1 MSPFREIMK
10 RILSRQGM
18 PSASPQTPD
27 ITASRFCQTTPIR
40 TMPRRKLAPS
50 ASSHLR
56 RAIACA
62 AARLMAEEGIS
73 DYGAAKR
80 KAARSLGAS
89 EGEALPT
96 NEEIETELRA
106 WQSLYQ
112 EDEQRER
119 VHDLRTTALEVMQLL
134 AEFHPYLT
142 GGALDGTAGRYSA
155 VEIDLYA
162 DSSKDVEIAL
172 LSHGIS
178 YDTMDNRRIGVD
190 AQLRLDWN
198 DFPVL
203 ISVYPPVAERQ
214 QPKNPHGGR
223 SRHRVRAEAVVE
235 LLREA
240 SK

>member
-1 MSPFREIMK
+1 
-10 RILSRQGM
+10 
-18 PSASPQTPD
+18 
-27 ITASRFCQTTPIR
+27 
-40 TMPRRKLAPS
+40 MPRRKLAPS
-50 ASSHLR
+50 ASGSHLR
-56 RAIACA
+56 RTIATA
-62 AARLMAEEGIS
+62 AARLMAEEGIG

-134 AEFHPYLT
+134 TEFHPYLT

-178 YDTMDNRRIGVD
+178 YDTMDNRRVGLD

-214 QPKNPHGGR
+214 QPKNSHGGR
-223 SRHRVRAEAVVE
+223 GRHRVRAEAVLE

-240 SK
+240 PK

>member
-1 MSPFREIMK
+1 
-10 RILSRQGM
+10 
-18 PSASPQTPD
+18 
-27 ITASRFCQTTPIR
+27 
-40 TMPRRKLAPS
+40 
-50 ASSHLR
+50 
-56 RAIACA
+56 
-62 AARLMAEEGIS
+62 MAEEGIG
-73 DYGAAKR
+73 DYGTAKR
-80 KAARSLGAS
+80 KAARSLGAG
-89 EGEALPT
+89 EGAALPT

-134 AEFHPYLT
+134 AEFNPYLS

-155 VEIDLYA
+155 VEIDLFA

-190 AQLRLDWN
+190 AQLCIQWN

-203 ISVYPPVAERQ
+203 ISVYPPSTERQ

-223 SRHRVRAEAVVE
+223 GRHRVRAEGVLE
-235 LLREA
+235 LLREVP
-240 SK
+240 K

>member
-1 MSPFREIMK
+1 
-10 RILSRQGM
+10 
-18 PSASPQTPD
+18 
-27 ITASRFCQTTPIR
+27 
-40 TMPRRKLAPS
+40 MPRRKLAPS

-56 RAIACA
+56 RSIAST
-62 AARLMAEEGIS
+62 AARLMAEEGFT

-119 VHDLRTTALEVMQLL
+119 VHDLRTTGLEVMQLL

-155 VEIDLYA
+155 VEIELFA
-162 DSSKDVEIAL
+162 DSSKDVEIML

-178 YDTMDNRRIGVD
+178 YDILDNRRIGVE
-190 AQLRLDWN
+190 AQLRLEWN
-198 DFPVL
+198 DLPVL
-203 ISVYPPVAERQ
+203 ISVFPTSAERHQ
-214 QPKNPHGGR
+214 SRNPHGGR
-223 SRHRVRAEAVVE
+223 SRHRVRAEAVAE
-235 LLREA
+235 LLRET
-240 SK
+240 SE

>member
-1 MSPFREIMK
+1 
-10 RILSRQGM
+10 
-18 PSASPQTPD
+18 
-27 ITASRFCQTTPIR
+27 
-40 TMPRRKLAPS
+40 MPRRKLAPS

-56 RAIACA
+56 RAIAGA
-62 AARLMAEEGIS
+62 AARLMAEEGIG

-80 KAARSLGAS
+80 KAARSLGAAD
-89 EGEALPT
+89 GEALPT
-96 NEEIETELRA
+96 NEEVETELRA

-119 VHDLRTTALEVMQLL
+119 VRDLRMTALEVMQLL

-155 VEIDLYA
+155 VELDLYA

-178 YDTMDNRRIGVD
+178 YDTLDNRRIGVE

-198 DFPVL
+198 DFPVQ
-203 ISVYPPVAERQ
+203 ISIYPPVAERQ
-214 QPKNPHGGR
+214 QPRNPHTGR
-223 SRHRVRAEAVVE
+223 GRHRVRTEAVIE
-235 LLREA
+235 LLQEA
-240 SK
+240 PK

>member
-1 MSPFREIMK
+1 MR
-10 RILSRQGM
+10 RILSRRVLPRARQL
-18 PSASPQTPD
+18 SDVA
-27 ITASRFCQTTPIR
+27 
-40 TMPRRKLAPS
+40 MPRRKLAAS
-50 ASSHLR
+50 SSSSHLR
-56 RAIACA
+56 RSIAGA

-73 DYGAAKR
+73 DYGVAKR

-89 EGEALPT
+89 DGEALPT
-96 NEEIETELRA
+96 NEEIEIELRA

-119 VHDLRTTALEVMQLL
+119 VRDLRTIALEVMQLL
-134 AEFHPYLT
+134 AEFRPYLT

-190 AQLRLDWN
+190 AQLRLDWK
-198 DFPVL
+198 DFSVL

-214 QPKNPHGGR
+214 QAKNPQGGR
-223 SRHRVRAEAVVE
+223 GRHRVRVEAVLE
-235 LLREA
+235 LLRENPE
-240 SK
+240 

>member
-1 MSPFREIMK
+1 
-10 RILSRQGM
+10 
-18 PSASPQTPD
+18 
-27 ITASRFCQTTPIR
+27 
-40 TMPRRKLAPS
+40 MPRRKPAP
-50 ASSHLR
+50 AAASHLR
-56 RAIACA
+56 RAIAGA
-62 AARLMAEEGIS
+62 AARLMAEDGIG

-80 KAARSLGAS
+80 KAARSLGVG

-96 NEEIETELRA
+96 NEEVETELRA

-119 VHDLRTTALEVMQLL
+119 VHDLRSTALEVMQLL
-134 AEFHPYLT
+134 ADFNPYLT

-155 VEIDLYA
+155 VELDLYA

-178 YDTMDNRRIGVD
+178 YDTMDNKRIGID

-203 ISVYPPVAERQ
+203 LSIYPPLAERQ
-214 QPKNPHGGR
+214 QPKHPHGGR
-223 SRHRVRAEAVVE
+223 GRARARAAAVRE
-235 LLREA
+235 LLQEA
-240 SK
+240 AK

>member
-1 MSPFREIMK
+1 
-10 RILSRQGM
+10 
-18 PSASPQTPD
+18 
-27 ITASRFCQTTPIR
+27 
-40 TMPRRKLAPS
+40 MPRRKPAS
-50 ASSHLR
+50 STSSHLR
-56 RAIACA
+56 RSIAST
-62 AARLMAEEGIS
+62 AARLMAEEGFT

-96 NEEIETELRA
+96 NEEVETELRA

-112 EDEQRER
+112 EDEQLER
-119 VHDLRTTALEVMQLL
+119 VHDLRTTGLEVMQLL

-155 VEIDLYA
+155 VEIELFA

-178 YDTMDNRRIGVD
+178 YDIMDNRRAGVD

-203 ISVYPPVAERQ
+203 IAIFPPVAERQ

-223 SRHRVRAEAVVE
+223 GRNRVRAEGVIE
-235 LLREA
+235 LLRSA
-240 SK
+240 PK

>member
-1 MSPFREIMK
+1 V
-10 RILSRQGM
+10 
-18 PSASPQTPD
+18 
-27 ITASRFCQTTPIR
+27 
-40 TMPRRKLAPS
+40 PRRKLAPS
-50 ASSHLR
+50 AAGSHLR
-56 RAIACA
+56 RAIATA
-62 AARLMAEEGIS
+62 AARLMAEEGIG
-73 DYGAAKR
+73 DYGTAKR

-106 WQSLYQ
+106 WQSLFQ

-119 VHDLRTTALEVMQLL
+119 VHDLRATGLEVMQLL

-178 YDTMDNRRIGVD
+178 YDTMDNRRVGLD

-223 SRHRVRAEAVVE
+223 GRHRIRAEAVME

-240 SK
+240 PK

>member
-1 MSPFREIMK
+1 
-10 RILSRQGM
+10 
-18 PSASPQTPD
+18 
-27 ITASRFCQTTPIR
+27 
-40 TMPRRKLAPS
+40 MPRRKLAS
-50 ASSHLR
+50 SSSGSHLR
-56 RAIACA
+56 RAIATA
-62 AARLMAEEGIS
+62 AARLMAEEGIG
-73 DYGAAKR
+73 DYGTAKR

-119 VHDLRTTALEVMQLL
+119 VHDLRTIALEVMQLL

-178 YDTMDNRRIGVD
+178 YDTMDNRRIGLD

-203 ISVYPPVAERQ
+203 ISIYPPVAERQ
-214 QPKNPHGGR
+214 QPKNPHGGHGR
-223 SRHRVRAEAVVE
+223 QRVRAEAVLE

-240 SK
+240 PK

>member
-1 MSPFREIMK
+1 
-10 RILSRQGM
+10 
-18 PSASPQTPD
+18 
-27 ITASRFCQTTPIR
+27 
-40 TMPRRKLAPS
+40 MPRRKPAPS

-56 RAIACA
+56 HAIASA

-80 KAARSLGAS
+80 KAARSLGVG
-89 EGEALPT
+89 EGAALPT
-96 NEEIETELRA
+96 NDEIESELRA
-106 WQSLYQ
+106 WQSLFQ
-112 EDEQRER
+112 EGEQRER
-119 VHDLRTTALEVMQLL
+119 IHDLRTTALEVMQLL
-134 AEFHPYLT
+134 EEFHPYLT

-190 AQLRLDWN
+190 AQLRLEWN

-203 ISVYPPVAERQ
+203 ISVYPSVAERQ

-223 SRHRVRAEAVVE
+223 GRHRVRAQAVLE
-235 LLREA
+235 LLQEA
-240 SK
+240 PK

>member
-162 DSSKDVEIAL
+162 DCSKDVEIAL

>member
-1 MSPFREIMK
+1 
-10 RILSRQGM
+10 
-18 PSASPQTPD
+18 
-27 ITASRFCQTTPIR
+27 
-40 TMPRRKLAPS
+40 MPRRKLAPS

-56 RAIACA
+56 RSIASA
-62 AARLMAEEGIS
+62 AARLMAEEGIG

-80 KAARSLGAS
+80 KAARSLGAT

-96 NEEIETELRA
+96 NEEIEAELRA

-134 AEFHPYLT
+134 ADFHPYLT

-172 LSHGIS
+172 LSNGIS
-178 YDTMDNRRIGVD
+178 YDVSSNKRIGVES
-190 AQLRLDWN
+190 QLSLEWN

-214 QPKNPHGGR
+214 QPKNPHSGR
-223 SRHRVRAEAVVE
+223 GRQRIRADAVME
-235 LLREA
+235 LLQESR
-240 SK
+240 K

>member
-1 MSPFREIMK
+1 
-10 RILSRQGM
+10 
-18 PSASPQTPD
+18 
-27 ITASRFCQTTPIR
+27 
-40 TMPRRKLAPS
+40 MPRRKLAPS
-50 ASSHLR
+50 ASSYLR
-56 RAIACA
+56 RSIASA
-62 AARLMAEEGIS
+62 AARLMAEEGLT

-80 KAARSLGAS
+80 KAARSLGAA

-112 EDEQRER
+112 EDEQLER
-119 VHDLRTTALEVMQLL
+119 VHDLRTTGLEVMQLL

-155 VEIDLYA
+155 VEIELFA

-178 YDTMDNRRIGVD
+178 YDIMDNRRAGVD

-203 ISVYPPVAERQ
+203 IAIFPPVAERQ

-223 SRHRVRAEAVVE
+223 GRNRVRAEGVIE
-235 LLREA
+235 LLRSA
-240 SK
+240 PK

>member
-1 MSPFREIMK
+1 
-10 RILSRQGM
+10 
-18 PSASPQTPD
+18 
-27 ITASRFCQTTPIR
+27 
-40 TMPRRKLAPS
+40 MPRRKLAPS

-56 RAIACA
+56 RAIAGA

-80 KAARSLGAS
+80 KAARSLGAA
-89 EGEALPT
+89 EGAALPT
-96 NEEIETELRA
+96 NEEVEIELRA

-112 EDEQRER
+112 EDEQGER
-119 VHDLRTTALEVMQLL
+119 VHDLRATALEVMQLL

-155 VEIDLYA
+155 VELDLYA

-178 YDTMDNRRIGVD
+178 YDTMDNRRIGAD
-190 AQLRLDWN
+190 SQLRLDWN

-214 QPKNPHGGR
+214 QPKNSHGGR
-223 SRHRVRAEAVVE
+223 SRQRVRAEAVLE
-235 LLREA
+235 LLRET

>member
-1 MSPFREIMK
+1 
-10 RILSRQGM
+10 
-18 PSASPQTPD
+18 
-27 ITASRFCQTTPIR
+27 
-40 TMPRRKLAPS
+40 MPRRKPAPS
-50 ASSHLR
+50 ASNHLR
-56 RAIACA
+56 RAIASA
-62 AARLMAEEGIS
+62 AARLMAEDGIG

-80 KAARSLGAS
+80 KAARNLGAG

-96 NEEIETELRA
+96 NDEIETELRT

-119 VHDLRTTALEVMQLL
+119 VHDLRATALEVMNLL
-134 AEFHPYLT
+134 KEFKPYLT
-142 GGALDGTAGRYSA
+142 GGAVDGTAGRYSA
-155 VEIDLYA
+155 VEIELFA

-203 ISVYPPVAERQ
+203 ISVYPPAAERQ
-214 QPKNPHGGR
+214 QPKNTHGGR
-223 SRHRVRAEAVVE
+223 GRHRVRADSVLE
-235 LLREA
+235 LLQQEP
-240 SK
+240 K

>member
-1 MSPFREIMK
+1 
-10 RILSRQGM
+10 
-18 PSASPQTPD
+18 
-27 ITASRFCQTTPIR
+27 
-40 TMPRRKLAPS
+40 
-50 ASSHLR
+50 
-56 RAIACA
+56 
-62 AARLMAEEGIS
+62 MAEEGFS

-96 NEEIETELRA
+96 NEEIEVELRA

-119 VHDLRTTALEVMQLL
+119 IHDLRATGLEVMQLL

-155 VEIDLYA
+155 VEIELFA

-178 YDTMDNRRIGVD
+178 YDIADNRRPGLD
-190 AQLRLDWN
+190 AQLRLEWN
-198 DFPVL
+198 DFPVVL
-203 ISVYPPVAERQ
+203 AIYPPVAERQ
-214 QPKNPHGGR
+214 QPKSPHGGR
-223 SRHRVRAEAVVE
+223 GRHRVRADAVIE
-235 LLREA
+235 LLRD
-240 SK
+240 SPK

>member
-1 MSPFREIMK
+1 
-10 RILSRQGM
+10 
-18 PSASPQTPD
+18 
-27 ITASRFCQTTPIR
+27 
-40 TMPRRKLAPS
+40 MPRRKLAPS

-56 RAIACA
+56 RSIASA
-62 AARLMAEEGIS
+62 AARLMAEEGFT

-80 KAARSLGAS
+80 KAARSLGAGD
-89 EGEALPT
+89 GEALPT
-96 NEEIETELRA
+96 NEEIETELRT

-134 AEFHPYLT
+134 AEFNPYLT
-142 GGALDGTAGRYSA
+142 GGALDGTAGRYSP

-172 LSHGIS
+172 LSYGIS
-178 YDTMDNRRIGVD
+178 YDAMDNRRIGVD
-190 AQLRLDWN
+190 AQLRLEWN

-214 QPKNPHGGR
+214 QPKNSHGGR
-223 SRHRVRAEAVVE
+223 GRHRARADSVLE
-235 LLREA
+235 LLRETPR
-240 SK
+240 

>member
-1 MSPFREIMK
+1 
-10 RILSRQGM
+10 
-18 PSASPQTPD
+18 
-27 ITASRFCQTTPIR
+27 
-40 TMPRRKLAPS
+40 MPRRKLAPS

-56 RAIACA
+56 RAIAGA

-80 KAARSLGAS
+80 KAARSLGAAD
-89 EGEALPT
+89 GEALPT
-96 NEEIETELRA
+96 NEEVETELRA

-119 VHDLRTTALEVMQLL
+119 VRDLRMTALEVMQLL

-155 VEIDLYA
+155 VELDLYA

-178 YDTMDNRRIGVD
+178 YDTIDNRRIGVE

-198 DFPVL
+198 DFPVQ
-203 ISVYPPVAERQ
+203 ISIYPPVAERQ
-214 QPKNPHGGR
+214 QPKNPHTGR
-223 SRHRVRAEAVVE
+223 GRHRVRTEAVIE
-235 LLREA
+235 LLQEA
-240 SK
+240 PK

>member
-1 MSPFREIMK
+1 
-10 RILSRQGM
+10 
-18 PSASPQTPD
+18 
-27 ITASRFCQTTPIR
+27 
-40 TMPRRKLAPS
+40 MPRRKPAPA
-50 ASSHLR
+50 ASNHLR
-56 RAIACA
+56 RAIATT
-62 AARLMAEEGIS
+62 AARLMAEEGFS

-96 NEEIETELRA
+96 NEEIEIELRA

-119 VHDLRTTALEVMQLL
+119 VHDLRTTGLEVMQLL

-155 VEIDLYA
+155 VEIELFA

-178 YDTMDNRRIGVD
+178 YDIMDNRRVGVD

-203 ISVYPPVAERQ
+203 IAIFPPIAERQ
-214 QPKNPHGGR
+214 QPKSPHGGR
-223 SRHRVRAEAVVE
+223 TRHRVRAEAVIE
-235 LLREA
+235 LLR
-240 SK
+240 SSPK

>member
-1 MSPFREIMK
+1 
-10 RILSRQGM
+10 
-18 PSASPQTPD
+18 
-27 ITASRFCQTTPIR
+27 
-40 TMPRRKLAPS
+40 MPRRKPAPS
-50 ASSHLR
+50 TSSHLR
-56 RAIACA
+56 RSIAST
-62 AARLMAEEGIS
+62 AARLMAEEGFT

-96 NEEIETELRA
+96 NEEVETELRA

-112 EDEQRER
+112 EDEQLER
-119 VHDLRTTALEVMQLL
+119 VHDLRTTGLEVMQLL

-155 VEIDLYA
+155 VEIELFA

-178 YDTMDNRRIGVD
+178 YDIMDNRRAGVD

-203 ISVYPPVAERQ
+203 IAIFPPVAERQ

-223 SRHRVRAEAVVE
+223 GRNRVRAEAVIE
-235 LLREA
+235 LLRSA
-240 SK
+240 PK

>member
-1 MSPFREIMK
+1 
-10 RILSRQGM
+10 
-18 PSASPQTPD
+18 
-27 ITASRFCQTTPIR
+27 
-40 TMPRRKLAPS
+40 MPRRKLASS

-56 RAIACA
+56 RAIAGA
-62 AARLMAEEGIS
+62 AARLMAEEGIG

-80 KAARSLGAS
+80 KAARSLGAAD
-89 EGEALPT
+89 GEALPT
-96 NEEIETELRA
+96 NEEVETELRA

-119 VHDLRTTALEVMQLL
+119 VRDLRMTALEVMQLL

-155 VEIDLYA
+155 VELDLYA

-178 YDTMDNRRIGVD
+178 YDTLDNRRIGVE

-198 DFPVL
+198 DFPVQ
-203 ISVYPPVAERQ
+203 ISIYPPVAERQ
-214 QPKNPHGGR
+214 QPKNPHTGR
-223 SRHRVRAEAVVE
+223 GRHRVRTEAVIE
-235 LLREA
+235 LLQEA
-240 SK
+240 PK

>member
-1 MSPFREIMK
+1 
-10 RILSRQGM
+10 
-18 PSASPQTPD
+18 
-27 ITASRFCQTTPIR
+27 
-40 TMPRRKLAPS
+40 MPRRKLTSS

-56 RAIACA
+56 RSIASA
-62 AARLMAEEGIS
+62 AARLMAEEGFI

-80 KAARSLGAS
+80 KAARSLGAG

-119 VHDLRTTALEVMQLL
+119 VHDLRATALEVMQLL
-134 AEFHPYLT
+134 AEFKPYLT

-155 VEIDLYA
+155 VEIELFA

-178 YDTMDNRRIGVD
+178 YDILDNRRAGVD

-203 ISVYPPVAERQ
+203 ISIFPPFAERQ
-214 QPKNPHGGR
+214 QAKNPHGGR
-223 SRHRVRAEAVVE
+223 GRHRVRAEAVME
-235 LLREA
+235 LLRDA
-240 SK
+240 PK

>member
-1 MSPFREIMK
+1 
-10 RILSRQGM
+10 
-18 PSASPQTPD
+18 
-27 ITASRFCQTTPIR
+27 
-40 TMPRRKLAPS
+40 MPRRKPAPS

-56 RAIACA
+56 RAVATA
-62 AARLMAEEGIS
+62 AARLMAEEGIG
-73 DYGAAKR
+73 DYGTAKR

-119 VHDLRTTALEVMQLL
+119 VHDLRATALEVMQLL
-134 AEFHPYLT
+134 VEFNPYLT

-155 VEIDLYA
+155 VEIDLFA

-178 YDTMDNRRIGVD
+178 YDTVDNRRIGLD

-198 DFPVL
+198 DYPVL
-203 ISVYPPVAERQ
+203 ISIYPPVVERQ
-214 QPKNPHGGR
+214 QLKNPHGGR
-223 SRHRVRAEAVVE
+223 SRQRVRAEGVKE
-235 LLREA
+235 LLRE
-240 SK
+240 SPK

>member
-1 MSPFREIMK
+1 
-10 RILSRQGM
+10 
-18 PSASPQTPD
+18 
-27 ITASRFCQTTPIR
+27 
-40 TMPRRKLAPS
+40 MPRRKLASS
-50 ASSHLR
+50 ASGSHLR
-56 RAIACA
+56 RAIATA
-62 AARLMAEEGIS
+62 AARLMAEEGIG

-80 KAARSLGAS
+80 KAARGLGAS
-89 EGEALPT
+89 ESEALPT

-178 YDTMDNRRIGVD
+178 YDTMDNRRIGLD

-198 DFPVL
+198 DFPVV

-223 SRHRVRAEAVVE
+223 GRQRVRAEAVLE

-240 SK
+240 PK